1 MFGTPSLIEIIII
14 LVVLVWIV
22 NKISGKKVPWI
33 SMLIATLSLVA
44 LMFGITVLAWRSDSP
59 HPEIQIAVAK
69 SSPELSEVSNEQ
81 LESETAK
88 QTAIRTRIE
97 ILEKEL
103 LAGLEQGRD
112 ISETG
117 QKSKKPKPSPGE
129 AVIAENDK
137 KLSSK
142 QREEKKQLLE
152 KAKQELKQ
160 EKEKSNSQ
168 PRWMYS
174 ITLLDKK
181 TLEAYLANQ
190 NDFPNRFVISS
201 GRFMTIDEAQS
212 DAERLAKI
220 AIKSK
225 IIRQVGQSQI
235 KIDDKQLR
243 PLISR
248 RYNEQLQVKILD
260 GKSTNMHRQH
270 LLIDMSPENMMAL
283 FPSMRETV
291 VEKRIYTAA
300 GGLLGI
306 MLMSGLL
313 SLVLSRGKE

>member
-1 MFGTPSLIEIIII
+1 MHSVSYVPTIAMI
-14 LVVLVWIV
+14 LLTIVFFIVMVGLGMLV
-22 NKISGKKVPWI
+22 GKKDKRFSLMILLCVPV
-33 SMLIATLSLVA
+33 VA
-44 LMFGITVLAWRSDSP
+44 AFVYFRS
-59 HPEIQIAVAK
+59 QAVNHH
-69 SSPELSEVSNEQ
+69 SYVSVIDQTQTEPLTDQ
-81 LESETAK
+81 PVHETAR

-112 ISETG
+112 ISETE
-117 QKSKKPKPSPGE
+117 QKSKKPKLSPGE
-129 AVIAENDK
+129 AAVAEK
-137 KLSSK
+137 KEKEVTSK

-181 TLEAYLANQ
+181 TLEVYLANQ

-270 LLIDMSPENMMAL
+270 LLIDMSPENMTAL

-313 SLVLSRGKE
+313 SLVLSGGKE